1 MIKLKNILAENMRRF
16 GTKNLA
22 EQSST
27 KSKNFNSGDAV
38 KVRVIQFLRK
48 FGATDNDLMKGLK
61 IDQAELDRLDTIS
74 VDLKTADNKMKI
86 IAKFPLFSAILE
98 SADLQKKADLIM
110 LYAEMTAVT
119 NMIRS
124 GFNVTNS
131 AEEVAIILYF
141 IKTERDAQIV
151 SNYIKNRTKQDLYTY
166 LRSNFSLIK
175 MTTPYVG
182 DLSIIDSLRR
192 LNVPIKSSDS

>member
-110 LYAEMTAVT
+110 LYAAMSAVT
-119 NMIRS
+119 N
-124 GFNVTNS
+124 T